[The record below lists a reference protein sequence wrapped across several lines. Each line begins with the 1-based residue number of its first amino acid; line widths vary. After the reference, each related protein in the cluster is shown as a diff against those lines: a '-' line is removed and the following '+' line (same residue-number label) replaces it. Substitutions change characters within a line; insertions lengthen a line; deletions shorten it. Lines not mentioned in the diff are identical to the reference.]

1 MDSAIW
7 ICAMIAGLV
16 GLTAGLLLAAVFAKG
31 ACREHHIDELA

>member
-1 MDSAIW
+1 METSIW
-7 ICAMIAGLV
+7 LIALLAGLV